1 MLSPFARRLIVSALV
16 AIVAPA
22 AKAGPSSKD
31 VVVTNDAANPVP
43 VVVLGTAAV
52 TGAVAITNTPSV
64 NVSNTPSVIVSNT
77 PSVTVSNTPSVTVSN
92 TPSVTV
98 SNTPSVTVSN
108 QPTVKLAAGS
118 TVEITPAQPFVART
132 VVNVVLGDVI
142 GTASIDLP
150 ASQRFV
156 VEYVAVRCRSGL
168 GQKMEVQ
175 FQAQTNGVTGNYT
188 IPVQYQGSTA
198 GLDTN
203 FGSQL
208 VKVYADPASQ
218 LTMDIHRHGS
228 PALDGTAN
236 CDYSFSGYLV
246 NGP

>member
-64 NVSNTPSVIVSNT
+64 NVSNTPSVI
-77 PSVTVSNTPSVTVSN
+77 VSN